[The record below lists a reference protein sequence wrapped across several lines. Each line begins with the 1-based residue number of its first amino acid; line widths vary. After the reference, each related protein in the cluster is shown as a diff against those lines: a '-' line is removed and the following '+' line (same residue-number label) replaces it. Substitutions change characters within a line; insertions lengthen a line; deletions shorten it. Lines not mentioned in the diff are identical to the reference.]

1 MIRIG
6 VVGCGHLGGIH
17 IKLLNASKN
26 FDLIGFF
33 DNDDK
38 RATEIRQQ
46 YNIRRFEDINEM
58 SNQINAVIIA
68 TPTNYVSLL
77 IGKVLSSTKKTCFY

>member
-17 IKLLNASKN
+17 VKLLNASKN
-26 FDLIGFF
+26 FDLIGFL

-38 RATEIRQQ
+38 RATEINK
-46 YNIRRFEDINEM
+46 NIISE
-58 SNQINAVIIA
+58 
-68 TPTNYVSLL
+68 
-77 IGKVLSSTKKTCFY
+77 VLMT

>member
-17 IKLLNASKN
+17 INLLSNSKN
-26 FDLIGFF
+26 FDLIGYV

-38 RATEIRQQ
+38 KAAEIQKQYKIKRSNTTET
-46 YNIRRFEDINEM
+46 
-58 SNQINAVIIA
+58 SV
-68 TPTNYVSLL
+68 P
-77 IGKVLSSTKKTCFY
+77 LSG